1 MYSWEITQIMESY
14 EYNLPSNVYLEIT
27 SNSPQI
33 NKITYLAWGG
43 RFEMCDREGMYW
55 NFDVHYEAA

>member
-1 MYSWEITQIMESY
+1 MYSWEITQTMEHY

-27 SNSPQI
+27 NNSPQI
-33 NKITYLAWGG
+33 EKVIYHPCGG
-43 RFEMCDREGMYW
+43 RFEICDEEGASW